1 MALGLADEVRRAGE
15 DLIQREM
22 ARPGASSDACAAGWS
37 KEVWAAAAAAG
48 WSDVLLGEE
57 HGGLGLGLEATAE
70 LFSLIGRHLVP
81 GPYPDLVVTV
91 PLVYRHAS
99 AAVRARLD
107 KARAGGEV
115 IVLADP
121 AAGTG
126 DAAGTVEL
134 RDRSLAGTVSLVRH
148 ADIAGA
154 FLVVARD
161 QAGDPALAFVDAS
174 DPRVVVRPRDSFDSS
189 SPVADVTFGPMEIPD
204 DHLLPVPGGVTA
216 GDLVERLRACLR
228 LMVAAELAGL
238 ARHLLEVSVRYA
250 GLREQFGR
258 PIGSFQAV
266 QEILVEMAVQ
276 LLGAEALTAECA
288 VGTEPDPAD
297 AVTAKGLASEV
308 ARQVGESALQ
318 VHGGIAFTREFK
330 DNRWFL
336 RILTL
341 QGMYGDQATSYRAV
355 GRALL
360 SQEAT
365 SVTTT
370 RS

>member
-57 HGGLGLGLEATAE
+57 HGGLGLGLEATAG
-70 LFSLIGRHLVP
+70 LFSVIGRHLVP

-91 PLVYRHAS
+91 PLVYRHAP

-115 IVLADP
+115 VVLADP
-121 AAGTG
+121 AAGAG

-134 RDRSLAGTVSLVRH
+134 RDGSLAGTVGLVRH
-148 ADIAGA
+148 ADIATA

-174 DPRVVVRPRDSFDSS
+174 DPRVVIRRQDGFDSS
-189 SPVADVTFGPMEIPD
+189 SPVADVSFGQLEIPD
-204 DHLLPVPGGVTA
+204 EHLLPAAGGVGA
-216 GDLVERLRACLR
+216 GALVERLRACLR
-228 LMVAAELAGL
+228 LMIAAELAGL
-238 ARHLLEVSVRYA
+238 ARHLLEGSVRYA
-250 GLREQFGR
+250 GVREQFGR

-266 QEILVEMAVQ
+266 QEILAEMAVQ

-341 QGMYGDQATSYRAV
+341 QGMYGDQATAYRSI

-360 SQEAT
+360 TQEAT
-365 SVTTT
+365 PVTST
-370 RS
+370 RL